1 MYRKLVFFACL
12 ALLFITP
19 SHIRAQSEA
28 PSQGTVY
35 IIPVNEEISPFL
47 SVYLKRSLLKAEA
60 GEASY
65 VILELN
71 TFGGRVDSALEIT
84 ALIGSAHWAKT
95 IAYISTGDG
104 GTGVSWSA
112 GALISF
118 SCDAIYMDAGTS
130 MGAAAP
136 VYQSAE
142 GMVMAEEKV
151 VSAVRGQMAA
161 LAEKNGYPPAAALA
175 MVDPDV
181 ELYEVEKDGAF
192 HLVSSEEL
200 KALEKEEGREDLEG
214 KLISPAG
221 KLLTLTA
228 GEMERYGVSSA
239 TVSGRDS
246 LLELLGLSEAVPVIL
261 EKSRADW
268 FVAFLSSAA
277 VASILMMT
285 GLVALYLEVTS
296 PGFGIPGTIALIC
309 FGLVFASSV
318 LIGNMGS
325 LELLLFLAGAI
336 LLLIEVFVIPGFGI
350 TGISG
355 IVLMLVALVLSRQ
368 NFIIP
373 EFDWQW
379 SLFRRNLLFVSLS
392 LAGALS
398 LIGGLMVALPR
409 SRLFGRLV
417 LNSTSA
423 SPGQKGR
430 HETLPAGERDGIV
443 SPGRE
448 GSGHSTELAPG
459 MMSSAS
465 TDLRPVGKAMF
476 EGKEYIVRTEGEY
489 IEKGET
495 IVVLRREG
503 VNVVVRRG

>member
-1 MYRKLVFFACL
+1 MYRILIFPACL
-12 ALLFITP
+12 ALLLVTPFI
-19 SHIRAQSEA
+19 SAQTVTVPEG
-28 PSQGTVY
+28 PVY

-47 SVYLKRSLLKAEA
+47 SVYLKRSLLKAESE
-60 GEASY
+60 EASF

-84 ALIGSAHWAKT
+84 ALIGSVNWART
-95 IAYISTGDG
+95 IAYIPTGGG

-130 MGAAAP
+130 IGAAAP

-161 LAEKNGYPPAAALA
+161 LAEKNGYPVAAALA

-181 ELYEVEKDGAF
+181 ELYEYITDEGLRLFSA
-192 HLVSSEEL
+192 EEL
-200 KALEKEEGREDLEG
+200 KALGAVDEEGVPEG
-214 KLISPAG
+214 RLVSPAG

-246 LLELLGLSEAVPVIL
+246 LLEIMEISDMNPVVL

-268 FVAFLSSAA
+268 IVAFLSSAA
-277 VASILMMT
+277 VASVLMMV

-296 PGFGIPGTIALIC
+296 PGFGIPGTIALIS

-325 LELLLFLAGAI
+325 LELLLFLTGAI
-336 LLLIEVFVIPGFGI
+336 LLLIEIFIIPGFGI

-355 IVLMLVALVLSRQ
+355 IVLILISLVLARQ

-398 LIGGLMVALPR
+398 LIGVLMVALPH

-417 LNSTSA
+417 LKGKSPAAELSSSKAQEPPDTEEGAASEGDI
-423 SPGQKGR
+423 SPGMR
-430 HETLPAGERDGIV
+430 
-443 SPGRE
+443 
-448 GSGHSTELAPG
+448 STAL
-459 MMSSAS
+459 

-476 EGKEYIVRTEGEY
+476 DGIEYIVRTEGDY
-489 IEKGET
+489 IEKNET
-495 IVVLRREG
+495 IVVLWKEG
-503 VNVVVRRG
+503 MNIVVRRG